1 MKSKFFLIFL
11 LFSGL
16 LLSAQQDNNKP
27 NLIVIMTDDMG
38 YADVGFNGCKDI
50 PTPNIDSIA
59 YNGAH
64 IVNGYVSFP
73 VCGPSR
79 AGFITGRYQDR
90 FGFTTNPTIDP
101 ANNIA
106 GLPLD
111 EKTIAEVLRTKGFK
125 SAIVGKWH
133 LGTHPNFHPLNRGFD
148 YFYGFLSG
156 GHNYFMNQLT
166 IENLENVKSK
176 WAWYKTKLREN
187 HKILEFEDY
196 KTDYLTDELSEAG
209 LRFINKQ
216 AENNQ
221 SFFLFLA
228 YNAPHTPMHATEKY
242 LSRFP
247 DIEDKKRKTY
257 AAMISAVDDGV
268 GNVLRTLKDNG
279 IEENTLIVFLSD
291 NGGAHN
297 NASQNTPL
305 RGTKGSVYEGGL
317 RVPFAIQWKGVIPAN
332 TSYEE
337 SVSSLD
343 IMSSIVDILDIKT
356 NPKKPLDGVNIIPY
370 LTGKKKRAPH
380 EYLFWR
386 KWEQNAMAA
395 INADYKLLK
404 VKKNAE
410 TEFYNLK
417 KDVSEKENI
426 KGANSKKVQEIQK
439 EWDKWNVQLKD
450 RVFPTLGNDKWW
462 LRIQSKS
469 HD

>member
-1 MKSKFFLIFL
+1 MMIKGVFILNLL
-11 LFSGL
+11 LFVAPIFVWSQ
-16 LLSAQQDNNKP
+16 SKKP

-38 YADVGFNGCKDI
+38 YADVGFNGCTDI

-101 ANNIA
+101 TNDIA

-111 EKTIAEVLRTKGFK
+111 EKTLAEVLCNEGYK

-166 IENLENVKSK
+166 VENLENVKSK
-176 WAWYKTKLREN
+176 WAWYRTKLQEN
-187 HKILEFEDY
+187 HKTLEFDDY
-196 KTDYLTDELSEAG
+196 KTDYLTDELSEAA

-216 AENNQ
+216 AENDQ
-221 SFFLFLA
+221 SFFLFLS

-247 DIEDKKRKTY
+247 DIQDRKRKTY
-257 AAMISAVDDGV
+257 AAMVSAVDDGI
-268 GNVLRTLKDNG
+268 GLILETLKKNV
-279 IEENTLIVFLSD
+279 IIENTIIVFLSD

-317 RVPFAIQWKGVIPAN
+317 RVPFAIQWKGVIPVN
-332 TSYEE
+332 TKYEE

-343 IMSSIVDILDIKT
+343 IMASMVDILDIKS
-356 NPKKPLDGVNIIPY
+356 NRKKPLDGVNIIPY
-370 LTGKKKRAPH
+370 LTGEKQGAPH
-380 EYLFWR
+380 DYLFWR
-386 KWEQNAMAA
+386 KWEQNAMAV
-395 INADYKLLK
+395 IHADYKLLK
-404 VKKNAE
+404 SNKRSE
-410 TEFYNLK
+410 SEIYNLK
-417 KDVSEKENI
+417 LDVSESKNI
-426 KGANSKKVQEIQK
+426 KGSNEVLEKQLQNAWNRWNQK
-439 EWDKWNVQLKD
+439 NID
-450 RVFPTLGNDKWW
+450 RIFPTLGEDEWW
-462 LRIQSKS
+462 TKNKN
-469 HD
+469 